1 MLIVL
6 LQSLISSS
14 TKGKKDKKKKTKPT
28 YDDDEFAITNEDPS
42 NSLESKKPVEVT
54 AEDLAE
60 EEWGPIKDKKKK
72 DKKGKSKKG
81 KEIEEEE
88 EVKVVEEKGALTLA
102 LGDFH
107 SFIDRCD
114 RVCLNTSGDLRRQ
127 GRGRR
132 R

>member
-127 GRGRR
+127 G
-132 R
+132 